1 MTKRATLSKS
11 RLQIILGRPRG
22 HDSRG
27 INRGIHLSTRITRM
41 GKHLHPRTQ
50 NPVRVADVSD
60 TICQIHSLAL
70 FHRLAQQQLW
80 VKDCCLFFN
89 WGWGPMGN
97 ADKDYIV
104 WFVGGRIGKPI

>member
-41 GKHLHPRTQ
+41 GKHFHPRTQ
-50 NPVRVADVSD
+50 NPVLAADVSD

-70 FHRLAQQQLW
+70 FPRLAQRQLW
-80 VKDCCLFFN
+80 VKRF
-89 WGWGPMGN
+89 
-97 ADKDYIV
+97 AV
-104 WFVGGRIGKPI
+104 FVSVKLGVG